1 MSLAIS
7 GSMSAAAGTASGLP
21 DAVGLSVLKKGL
33 AQQAN
38 QNAQLL
44 ASVPQAPKPT
54 GQLFDAFA

>member
-7 GSMSAAAGTASGLP
+7 GSMSAAASTASGQP

-33 AQQAN
+33 ALKEN

-44 ASVPQAPKPT
+44 SSMPQAPRPG